1 MRVGRVSYMRSGMTV
16 QEYWEYGSA
25 WEELQR
31 NIEALNHEKE
41 CLEKDKKAF
50 QKRCRSSVVIN
61 QSAGQMNPPPVPSD
75 EQQEQEEIF
84 RLRAQ
89 KIKDK
94 EKMFSEEKDKLDR
107 EKNTLIREIKRFQDQ
122 HDTSMPVVI
131 EIVTQSSGKGGFSEV
146 YKAFDLVEMRDVA
159 CKIHELNPQWK
170 EEKRTN
176 YMKHATREYEIQKK
190 LCHPRIV
197 RLIDVFEVSTNG
209 FCTVLEHCDEGDLE
223 QVLKERKTISEREA
237 RSIIMQVFAGLKYL
251 NEQKQK
257 VIHFD
262 LKPGNILFHKGEVKI
277 SDFGLS
283 KVMEEHSE
291 NSNEIEL
298 TSQGAGT
305 YWYLPPECFEV
316 GTSPPKI
323 SSKVDVWSAGVIF
336 YQMLYGTK
344 PFGHGMSQDHMLR
357 DQTITKSTSVSF
369 PEGKDVPKVSD
380 KAKEFI
386 RKCLSY
392 KQQDR
397 PNVLTIFQVCPLHF
411 DPSWLMMTWQDP
423 YLRQT
428 GRQASTNSTSS
439 SVAC

>member
-1 MRVGRVSYMRSGMTV
+1 M
-16 QEYWEYGSA
+16 
-25 WEELQR
+25 
-31 NIEALNHEKE
+31 
-41 CLEKDKKAF
+41 
-50 QKRCRSSVVIN
+50 
-61 QSAGQMNPPPVPSD
+61 
-75 EQQEQEEIF
+75 
-84 RLRAQ
+84 
-89 KIKDK
+89 
-94 EKMFSEEKDKLDR
+94 
-107 EKNTLIREIKRFQDQ
+107 
-122 HDTSMPVVI
+122 
-131 EIVTQSSGKGGFSEV
+131 
-146 YKAFDLVEMRDVA
+146 
-159 CKIHELNPQWK
+159 
-170 EEKRTN
+170 
-176 YMKHATREYEIQKK
+176 
-190 LCHPRIV
+190 
-197 RLIDVFEVSTNG
+197 
-209 FCTVLEHCDEGDLE
+209 
-223 QVLKERKTISEREA
+223 
-237 RSIIMQVFAGLKYL
+237 
-251 NEQKQK
+251 
-257 VIHFD
+257 
-262 LKPGNILFHKGEVKI
+262 KI

-305 YWYLPPECFEV
+305 YWYLPPECFEVSAISLPCSISHTCEQV

-357 DQTITKSTSVSF
+357 DQVRSCWVRHAGLTRAWQTITKSTSVSF
-369 PEGKDVPKVSD
+369 PEGKEVPKVSD

-397 PNVLTIFQVCPLHF
+397 PNVLTIFQVCPLQF
-411 DPSWLMMTWQDP
+411 DPSWLMMAWQDP

>member
-1 MRVGRVSYMRSGMTV
+1 MRVGRVSYMRSGLTV
-16 QEYWEYGSA
+16 QEYWEYGNA
-25 WEELQR
+25 YAILFCARWEELQR
-31 NIEALNHEKE
+31 NIEALNQEKE
-41 CLEKDKKAF
+41 CLEKDRKAF
-50 QKRCRSSVVIN
+50 QKRCRSPVVIN

-84 RLRAQ
+84 RLRLQ

-94 EKMFSEEKDKLDR
+94 EKMFTEEKEKLER

-122 HDTSMPVVI
+122 QRSRYNDFPLLNNRYLLL
-131 EIVTQSSGKGGFSEV
+131 QLLGKGGFSEV
-146 YKAFDLVEMRDVA
+146 YKAFDLVEMKDVA

-209 FCTVLEHCDEGDLE
+209 FCTVLELCDEGDLE
-223 QVLKERKTISEREA
+223 
-237 RSIIMQVFAGLKYL
+237 QVFAGLKYL

-316 GTSPPKI
+316 LNLSLPC
-323 SSKVDVWSAGVIF
+323 
-336 YQMLYGTK
+336 
-344 PFGHGMSQDHMLR
+344 
-357 DQTITKSTSVSF
+357 ST
-369 PEGKDVPKVSD
+369 
-380 KAKEFI
+380 
-386 RKCLSY
+386 
-392 KQQDR
+392 
-397 PNVLTIFQVCPLHF
+397 
-411 DPSWLMMTWQDP
+411 
-423 YLRQT
+423 
-428 GRQASTNSTSS
+428 
-439 SVAC
+439 